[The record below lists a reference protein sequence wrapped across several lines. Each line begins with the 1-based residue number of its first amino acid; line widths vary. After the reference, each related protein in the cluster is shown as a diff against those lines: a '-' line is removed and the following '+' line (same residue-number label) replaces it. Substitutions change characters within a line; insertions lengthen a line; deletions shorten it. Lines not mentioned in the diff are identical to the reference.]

1 MQNFNLVQ
9 IQEVTFNMYETE
21 IQLVGERLLVTLYQN
36 KCKKLK
42 QRTQFYV

>member
-1 MQNFNLVQ
+1 MHE
-9 IQEVTFNMYETE
+9 IE

-42 QRTQFYV
+42 QRTQFYVQTLYYQTDAQIYNS